1 MATEAGSPLG
11 SASDVVHSFI
21 KALNEED
28 FTAAR
33 QCINDDMIFLGVLGE
48 RDGAEAYI
56 KDMQHMKFKYDIKR
70 AFADGDDVCLFYDI
84 NMGGQTIFSCGWY
97 HVVDGKINSIRVIF
111 DPRPVLEA
119 TEKK

>member
-1 MATEAGSPLG
+1 MATEANSPAG
-11 SASDVVHSFI
+11 SASDVVLSFI

-97 HVVDGKINSIRVIF
+97 HVANGKINSIRVIF
-111 DPRPVLEA
+111 DPRPLL
-119 TEKK
+119 